1 MNREIVAKLLDDVLE
16 ESYAGLRS
24 LAVIGRAADVRQFVA
39 AVRTQ
44 LGFRGELELF
54 ATDLVDAESGDDV
67 RSCVRLAE
75 MRSSTVVIVDD
86 EDKEATLSLLMEH
99 ASAGATPRVLL
110 AGYGHYA
117 FRDQKF
123 QSIIESLL
131 VPSIANGYPNC
142 LVHIYQC
149 LQHAAALGLDGCV
162 AEFGVFK
169 GGTTRF
175 IAEVIT
181 SLNRPW
187 QIYGFDT
194 FEGFPSRRSLLDM
207 YDHEGAEYSRFPL
220 IEQYLSD
227 TNVELVRGD
236 IVQTAAVLRE
246 RPMIL
251 TFVDTDNY
259 TAARAAIEA
268 VADSTIVGGAIVLD
282 HFTGEQRFRYTLGER
297 MAAKELLVPDP
308 RYFNLHGTGVFLRC
322 ES

>member
-1 MNREIVAKLLDDVLE
+1 MNREIITKLLEDVLE
-16 ESYAGLRS
+16 ESYTGLRS
-24 LAVIGRAADVRQFVA
+24 LAVVGRAADVRQFAA

-44 LGFRGELELF
+44 LGFGGELELF
-54 ATDLVDAESGDDV
+54 GTDIADPESGEDV
-67 RSCVRLAE
+67 RSYVSVAE
-75 MRSSTVVIVDD
+75 MRSSTVAIVDD
-86 EDKEATLSLLMEH
+86 EDKEATLALLMEH
-99 ASAGATPRVLL
+99 ASARATPKVLL

-123 QSIIESLL
+123 QAIIESLL

-149 LQHAAALGLDGCV
+149 LEHAAALGLEGCV

-175 IAEVIT
+175 IAEVIA
-181 SLNRPW
+181 SFEREWP
-187 QIYGFDT
+187 IYGFDT

-220 IEQYLSD
+220 VEQYLSD

-236 IVQTAAVLRE
+236 IVETAAILRP

-259 TAARAAIEA
+259 SAAHAAIEA
-268 VADSTIVGGAIVLD
+268 VVDNTVIGGAIILD

-297 MAAKELLVPDP
+297 MAAQELLIPDS